1 MIGPSGKE
9 VAIVSGTFTQNGFSF
24 PAQDGVQWLDLTGV
38 SSNSTEGVQQTVATT
53 AATNYQLSFWVG
65 NVVDPTL
72 SFGIS
77 STVEVDINGVLL
89 GEYKGGFTPFSFDL
103 TTHLRQNGDN
113 VLVVQLDSTE
123 RADVPPF
130 GTTQPFLA
138 ELLAHHKQH
147 GISTHLEV
155 ETYTWDVLPPHLR
168 DRPID
173 EAIAAELSWVLER
186 LR

>member
-1 MIGPSGKE
+1 ME
-9 VAIVSGTFTQNGFSF
+9 
-24 PAQDGVQWLDLTGV
+24 
-38 SSNSTEGVQQTVATT
+38 
-53 AATNYQLSFWVG
+53 
-65 NVVDPTL
+65 
-72 SFGIS
+72 
-77 STVEVDINGVLL
+77 
-89 GEYKGGFTPFSFDL
+89 
-103 TTHLRQNGDN
+103 R
-113 VLVVQLDSTE
+113 TE
-123 RADVPPF
+123 RGLTRHVDLPEALKLAASGSEAHEWRIHFHVPIFHADVPPF